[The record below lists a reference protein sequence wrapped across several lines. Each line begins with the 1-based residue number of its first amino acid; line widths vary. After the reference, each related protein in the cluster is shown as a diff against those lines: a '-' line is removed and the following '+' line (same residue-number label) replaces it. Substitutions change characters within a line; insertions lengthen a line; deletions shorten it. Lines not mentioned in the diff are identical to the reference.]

1 MTNQKEQKEQK
12 EQTKMDLL
20 KRENSLLKVETEVLN
35 DLVERYK
42 REIKKQRKDLLRLL
56 KVKGNK

>member
-1 MTNQKEQKEQK
+1 MTNQKEQK

-35 DLVERYK
+35 DLVERYE
-42 REIKKQRKDLLRLL
+42 REIKKQRKDILRLL
-56 KVKGNK
+56 KAKGNK

>member
-1 MTNQKEQKEQK
+1 MTNQKEQKEQI
-12 EQTKMDLL
+12 KMDLL

-42 REIKKQRKDLLRLL
+42 REIKKQRKDILRLL
-56 KVKGNK
+56 KAKGNK

>member
-12 EQTKMDLL
+12 EQIKMDIL

>member
-1 MTNQKEQKEQK
+1 MTNQKEQK